1 MWHILYFENVQK
13 KGSIFSFYYVDD
25 CMIVSHKK
33 ETNTS
38 LIESL
43 YNFSKNYVLTDEGD
57 ISNYFG
63 VNIKINSDGT
73 FKLSLLHLVD
83 KIINHV
89 VLTVFTIL
97 KAR

>member
-1 MWHILYFENVQK
+1 MTHQSQIQIVTRIPLFKIVCGISYTLKMCRK

-63 VNIKINSDGT
+63 VNINK
-73 FKLSLLHLVD
+73 K
-83 KIINHV
+83 
-89 VLTVFTIL
+89 
-97 KAR
+97 